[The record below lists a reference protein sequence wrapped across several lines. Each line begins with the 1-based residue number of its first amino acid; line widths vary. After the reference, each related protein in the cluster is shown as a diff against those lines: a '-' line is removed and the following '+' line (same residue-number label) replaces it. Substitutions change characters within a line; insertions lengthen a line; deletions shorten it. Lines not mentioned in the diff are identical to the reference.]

1 MSGWQ
6 SPDTARGIDDIS
18 HMDGPT
24 TMNQSPH
31 RDTVE
36 FRGLRGRVLAGLLQL
51 GFVRF
56 NRVQL
61 GFVEKPAEYQRFLR
75 EVIGPRLSALPG
87 RLGVFGT
94 GEHTKILLAAL
105 PELAN
110 RIHCFVDNNSA
121 LWRSERF
128 DRIVLAPSAAVKECD
143 AFFLSTA
150 VFQHVLRADLRR
162 HGFAGPIVAVDDKL
176 PPSWFLA

>member
-1 MSGWQ
+1 
-6 SPDTARGIDDIS
+6 
-18 HMDGPT
+18 
-24 TMNQSPH
+24 MNKAPH
-31 RDTVE
+31 RDTIE
-36 FRGLRGRVLAGLLQL
+36 FRGVRERVLARLLQL
-51 GFVRF
+51 RFVRF
-56 NRVQL
+56 HRVQL

-75 EVIGPRLSALPG
+75 DIIGPRLASLPG

-94 GEHTKILLAAL
+94 GEHTKILLAAI
-105 PELAN
+105 PELAA

-121 LWRSERF
+121 LWRTERF
-128 DRIVLAPSAAVKECD
+128 DRIVLAPSIAVQECE

-162 HGFAGPIVAVDDKL
+162 HGFAGPIVAVDDEL